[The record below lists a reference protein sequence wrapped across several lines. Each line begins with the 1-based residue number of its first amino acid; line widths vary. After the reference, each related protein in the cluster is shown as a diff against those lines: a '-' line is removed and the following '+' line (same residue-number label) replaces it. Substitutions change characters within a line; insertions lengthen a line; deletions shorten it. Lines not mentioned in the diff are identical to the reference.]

1 MAPVKGI
8 TLRKAVAN
16 DIADV
21 AGLFARS
28 RAAALPFLPV
38 LHSAEEDL
46 AFFHGALERGPMTLA
61 EQSGLLLGFMVETP
75 GWIDHL
81 YLEPDQRGR
90 GIGSMLLNHA
100 KQRQERLELWCFAD
114 NLAGRAFYVSHGFAE
129 IARTNGDNEEKLPD
143 ILFGWQR
150 RPDHNGT

>member
-1 MAPVKGI
+1 VTLMQGI
-8 TLRKAVAN
+8 TLRQAVAD
-16 DIADV
+16 DIAEV

-38 LHSAEEDL
+38 LHTAEEDL
-46 AFFHGALERGPMTLA
+46 AFFGRALDSGLMTLA
-61 EQSGLLLGFMVETP
+61 EQSSLLLGFMVETP

-90 GIGSMLLNHA
+90 GIGSMLLNRA

-114 NLAGRAFYVSHGFAE
+114 NLAGRAFYVTQGFAE
-129 IARTNGDNEEKLPD
+129 IRRTDGDNEEKLPD

-150 RPDHNGT
+150 LA